1 MKSDQKGEIEV
12 KVQPIKLDEVPGE
25 YVNYMYVAH
34 TGDDFHLY
42 FSEIAPLPTL
52 KIPRSGN
59 TVTVKTQPKIKLT
72 VPPTVI
78 PRIIEALQKNYEK
91 YKESLRKREQQ
102 ND

>member
-12 KVQPIKLDEVPGE
+12 KVQPIKLDEVLGE

-42 FSEIAPLPTL
+42 FSEIAPLSTL

-59 TVTVKTQPKIKLT
+59 VVTVKTQPKIKLT
-72 VPPTVI
+72 ISPPVI

-91 YKESLRKREQQ
+91 YKKSMRMQGQ
-102 ND
+102 SND